1 MDKFNFIRGDEFRA
15 SLESDYE
22 ELSKAIENHLWKSA
36 HVIAGSIIEAV
47 LVDTLI
53 EADYEARTKNNPLK
67 MDLFQLIEICQKE
80 DFLSLKSAGLSN
92 VIREYRNLIH
102 PGRAERLK
110 EKVDKNT
117 ANVVYSLVEMIIG
130 EISEKRSKT
139 QGFTAEQIVSK
150 IERDASAIS
159 IIGHLLRD
167 TKPNELKRLL
177 LNVLPERYNSI
188 PIERDFLEEIG
199 PAEGIETDRILSDL
213 IRCYWEAFNRADES
227 MKKEAVK
234 NFVGIL
240 KQESQG
246 VVYAY
251 ETAFFKSNNLKY
263 LSQNEAQMVKEHLLA
278 RLKNEGISLAL
289 TNTLAG
295 IGKYINKN
303 ETNHLLDSLIRAY
316 LSNIEN
322 EIGNASK
329 NLIVSEFYQI
339 ADTDIQEIY
348 LARIDEWIEFLRA
361 KGKHVPVE
369 KLIELR
375 STLDV
380 YDIPF

>member
-1 MDKFNFIRGDEFRA
+1 
-15 SLESDYE
+15 
-22 ELSKAIENHLWKSA
+22 
-36 HVIAGSIIEAV
+36 
-47 LVDTLI
+47 
-53 EADYEARTKNNPLK
+53 
-67 MDLFQLIEICQKE
+67 
-80 DFLSLKSAGLSN
+80 
-92 VIREYRNLIH
+92 
-102 PGRAERLK
+102 
-110 EKVDKNT
+110 
-117 ANVVYSLVEMIIG
+117 MIIG